1 MTKIIISYRRS
12 DSDVF
17 AGRVRDRLAGNFGE
31 DSVFIDVDSIPFGK
45 DFRVHI
51 QEALAK
57 ADAVLVVVGPRWL
70 GAGRGGH
77 SRIKDDTDPVRIEV
91 ETALSKGIPTIPIL
105 VGQTNMPK
113 PEQLPESLRSFAF
126 INAAPVDTGRDFH
139 RDLSRVI
146 ATINTILERPTD
158 ADNEHRIHE
167 EEAEKQRD
175 EEPRLRNEAEVKRRA
190 EEEALPRLQ
199 PVEPRSTGR
208 QSILTPVILSLIGVA
223 ITGAIILSAFVFT
236 PLTSISP
243 PKPVAPAPVPVLPKS
258 PAVTPTPAPF
268 APTPGANSVLSL
280 EAEQALKP
288 KDTFK
293 ECGNCPEM
301 IVVPAGSFTMGSP
314 ANEPERGADE
324 GPQHRVIFAGQFAVG
339 KFALTFD
346 EWDACSADG
355 GCNGHNPSDQGWG
368 RGRQPVINLSWDDT
382 KAYVAWLSKKTG
394 KTYRLLSEAEQE
406 YVTRAGTTTPFWW
419 GHSISTTQAN
429 YDGSHTYGNDL
440 KGEFR
445 GRTVPV
451 DMFEPNRWGLYQVHG
466 NVWDWT
472 EDCYHPSYQ
481 GAPADG
487 SAWTSSDCSHHV
499 VRGGSWHAYP
509 GELRSAS
516 RNNGIFPTN
525 GPDVLGFRV
534 ARTLLAP

>member
-1 MTKIIISYRRS
+1 VTKIIISYRRS

-17 AGRVRDRLAGNFGE
+17 AGRLRDRIAGNFGE
-31 DSVFIDVDSIPFGK
+31 ESVFIDVDSIPFGK

-51 QEALAK
+51 QEAMAK
-57 ADAVLVVVGPRWL
+57 ADAILVVVGPRWL
-70 GAGRGGH
+70 GGGKGGH

-158 ADNEHRIHE
+158 ADNER
-167 EEAEKQRD
+167 EEAEKQRG

-199 PVEPRSTGR
+199 PVEPRPTGR

-236 PLTSISP
+236 PLTPISP
-243 PKPVAPAPVPVLPKS
+243 PKPVAQPVPVLPKP
-258 PAVTPTPAPF
+258 PAVTPSPVPF

-280 EAEQALKP
+280 ETEQALKP
-288 KDTFK
+288 KATFK

-301 IVVPAGSFTMGSP
+301 IVVPAGSFTMGAP
-314 ANEPERGADE
+314 ANEPGRGADE
-324 GPQHRVIFAGQFAVG
+324 GPQHAVTFARQFAVG

-346 EWDACSADG
+346 EWEACVADG

-368 RGRQPVINLSWDDT
+368 RGRRPVINLSWDDT

-394 KTYRLLSEAEQE
+394 KTYRLLSEAERE

-419 GHSISTTQAN
+419 GNSISTTQAN
-429 YDGSHTYGNDL
+429 YDGSHTYGNGL